1 MIYKIDNKFYIKV
14 QGYYKGVDIKFN
26 GDDLDLKPNGDDLEV
41 YNVQE
46 KVTPIDVAT
55 TGKDEIKA
63 LLNVKENKKDN
74 KDLSFGKENGRNS
87 RI

>member
-14 QGYYKGVDIKFN
+14 QGYYKGVDVKFN
-26 GDDLDLKPNGDDLEV
+26 GDDLDLTPNGDELEV

-55 TGKDEIKA
+55 TGKDEIEK
-63 LLNVKENKKDN
+63 LLKVKENKKDN
-74 KDLSFGKENGRNS
+74 EELPFRKENRRNS

>member
-14 QGYYKGVDIKFN
+14 QGYYKGVDVKFN
-26 GDDLDLKPNGDDLEV
+26 GDNLDLTPNGDELEV

-55 TGKDEIKA
+55 TGKDEIEK
-63 LLNVKENKKDN
+63 LLKVKENKKDN
-74 KDLSFGKENGRNS
+74 EELPFIKENRRNS